1 MDLDKLLAEVNQKK
15 GEAEAR
21 ARQIAGMQVQM
32 NDTMEGNYTTII
44 KPIWEKY
51 NSILESICNNHY
63 KECPSEYADT
73 MHSTHPETNEDVW
86 IELKFRGSDIVINGS
101 STSNMNYW
109 NPGWSDKETS
119 AHHAERFRAYSLY
132 NFFANEE
139 CAQKFIDRLTDMMV
153 NVLSKYSIN
162 FDKTNAEYAQ
172 CISNLAEAL
181 KTAHTVEEK
190 EDGTVE
196 IQLGGK
202 TYIGRVKEA

>member
-15 GEAEAR
+15 DEAEAR
-21 ARQIAGMQVQM
+21 AKQIADMCRQM
-32 NDTMEGNYTTII
+32 NDTMEGNYITII
-44 KPIWEKY
+44 KPVWQKY
-51 NSILESICNNHY
+51 NSILSSIRNNHY
-63 KECPSEYADT
+63 KECPSEYTDI
-73 MHSTHPETNEDVW
+73 MHSTHPETNKDVW
-86 IELKFRGSDIVINGS
+86 IELKFRGPDIIISDS
-101 STSNMNYW
+101 STDSINYW
-109 NPGWSDKETS
+109 NPEWSDIETS

-139 CAQKFIDRLTDMMV
+139 CAQRFVDKLTDMMV
-153 NVLSKYSIN
+153 NVLSKYSVN

-202 TYIGRVKEA
+202 TYIGKVKEA